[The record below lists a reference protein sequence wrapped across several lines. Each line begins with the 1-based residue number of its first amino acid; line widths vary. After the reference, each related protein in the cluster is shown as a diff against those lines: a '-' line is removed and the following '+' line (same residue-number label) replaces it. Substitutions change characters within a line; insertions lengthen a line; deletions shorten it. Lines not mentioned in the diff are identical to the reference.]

1 MGKNVLIPLALLG
14 QIVELLGYWDISGYD
29 RVIRDDY
36 HDVLRDLNMKMKK
49 LELREAYTGIIRA
62 DDEDARHLA
71 RIEYLRQRSQIND
84 AYLSDHDL

>member
-1 MGKNVLIPLALLG
+1 MGRNVLIPLDLLG

-36 HDVLRDLNMKMKK
+36 NNVLRILNLKMKK
-49 LELREAYTGIIRA
+49 LELREAYTGIIRVN
-62 DDEDARHLA
+62 DEDARHSA

-84 AYLSDHDL
+84 VYLSDYDS